1 MKKILALIVICAMLM
16 TMLASCDLIDK
27 IKDLL
32 NPPEPP
38 VCTEHVDADGDEKC
52 DDCGAS
58 VSKPQPPACT
68 EHKDED
74 GDEKCDACGAA
85 VPKPKPPACT
95 EHDWGDWTVTT
106 PAQCDKPGVETR
118 ACSVCKETETRSIP
132 TIPHKNEDGDYDCD
146 ACGTALLED
155 ISFSLDIAQF
165 ATGKCDENEISGVF
179 TLLAG
184 SEVRDRSREFG
195 GVAYTKSIKFGSSAD
210 KVKISVPGNG
220 VLTIIVENGSSS
232 GHDTQ

>member
-1 MKKILALIVICAMLM
+1 MIGKENFMKKILALIVICAMLM

-27 IKDLL
+27 IKDLID
-32 NPPEPP
+32 PPEPP

-118 ACSVCKETETRSIP
+118 ACSVCKET
-132 TIPHKNEDGDYDCD
+132 
-146 ACGTALLED
+146 
-155 ISFSLDIAQF
+155 
-165 ATGKCDENEISGVF
+165 
-179 TLLAG
+179 
-184 SEVRDRSREFG
+184 
-195 GVAYTKSIKFGSSAD
+195 
-210 KVKISVPGNG
+210 
-220 VLTIIVENGSSS
+220 
-232 GHDTQ
+232 